1 MLVFIC
7 RYTFVDI
14 LRAILLSLEAM
25 IEDPELQVNGFVLT
39 IDWSNFT
46 FKQASKLTPSMLR
59 LAIEGL
65 QVTLLSVFNL
75 MFIRISMDITMHS
88 CTFMHLNTCSWTQ
101 WNIKY
106 VMFIK
111 CASGLNNENCIG
123 KFCLCEAEQVL
134 VEKSLS
140 RQTFAI
146 LFDSNMN
153 GSWPKDLTQGN
164 TIYIEIKN

>member
-1 MLVFIC
+1 VLLC

-65 QVTLLSVFNL
+65 QVTQLFA
-75 MFIRISMDITMHS
+75 
-88 CTFMHLNTCSWTQ
+88 FMHLNGSVDVLRS
-101 WNIKY
+101 IM
-106 VMFIK
+106 V
-111 CASGLNNENCIG
+111 LN
-123 KFCLCEAEQVL
+123 
-134 VEKSLS
+134 
-140 RQTFAI
+140 
-146 LFDSNMN
+146 M
-153 GSWPKDLTQGN
+153 
-164 TIYIEIKN
+164 